1 MYAHITLQVP
11 EEVTEVEGVVAS
23 GDLPSEP
30 AQCDAATPPSQKEGK
45 QEGRG
50 GGGGG
55 GGITE
60 QDGTPSMDD
69 TEDCAAVPSSPV
81 VAPAPSVSS
90 PPAHTKAPS
99 KRPSPSQT
107 EEGREGVESCKRAK
121 PEECE
126 RAEEGEC
133 CD

>member
-11 EEVTEVEGVVAS
+11 EEVTEVEGAVAS

-30 AQCDAATPPSQKEGK
+30 AQCDTAKPPSQREGQ
-45 QEGRG
+45 QEG
-50 GGGGG
+50 GGGGN
-55 GGITE
+55 GITK
-60 QDGTPSMDD
+60 QDSVPSMDD

-107 EEGREGVESCKRAK
+107 VEGSEGVESCKRAK
-121 PEECE
+121 PEECKQ
-126 RAEEGEC
+126 AEEGEC
-133 CD
+133 CG